1 MHNQIVI
8 RKAEERDINAMC
20 LLLAGLFA
28 IETDFET
35 DVQKQRNALN
45 LLIKDNNKAAF
56 VTMSNQS
63 IFGMITGQ
71 LVVSTAAGGYS
82 ILLEDLFVIPEYRGK
97 GIASILIQNIIS
109 WGKTKG
115 AVRVQLVADEKNSA
129 ALELYKK
136 TGFSQSSMCGLYK
149 MI

>member
-8 RKAEERDINAMC
+8 RKAEEHDIDAMC

-28 IETDFET
+28 IETDFES

-45 LLIKDNNKAAF
+45 LLIKDDNKAAF
-56 VTMSNQS
+56 VAMSGHT

-71 LVVSTAAGGYS
+71 LVVSTAGGGYS
-82 ILLEDLFVIPEYRGK
+82 VLLEDLFVIPEYRGK
-97 GIASILIQNIIS
+97 GIASMLIKHIIS
-109 WGKTKG
+109 WGKDKG
-115 AVRVQLVADEKNSA
+115 AIRVQLVADERNSA

-136 TGFSQSSMCGLYK
+136 AGFSRSSMRGLYK